1 MSNIDIIKHEIV
13 VLADKI
19 FQDVKI
25 EKDTEG
31 NFVEFSLP
39 KY

>member
-1 MSNIDIIKHEIV
+1 MSNIDIIKHDIV

-31 NFVEFSLP
+31 NFT